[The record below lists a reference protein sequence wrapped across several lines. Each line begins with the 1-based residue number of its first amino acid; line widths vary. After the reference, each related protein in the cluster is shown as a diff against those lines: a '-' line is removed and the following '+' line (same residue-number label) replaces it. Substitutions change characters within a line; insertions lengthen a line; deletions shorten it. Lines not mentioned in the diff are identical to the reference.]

1 MNENSVRIEMGI
13 DTVDVLDILDLNLST
28 NEMTQSSRVSHSLK
42 SFEIITDSE
51 EGSSEGDY
59 RPFKPDI
66 TVNTKVSDWSTDS
79 DSDTDSSNIV
89 RHSADGCNVFYRDR
103 YYESHDENIERRET
117 PGRSGHANRHS
128 SSSMDYEGD
137 DGRDIPMPPKDVYRW
152 YFEES
157 DWSESNQRK
166 AKMILEITLIIFE
179 HLLSSAKGCTKHTPV
194 IMDGSTG
201 RVVEFQWL
209 LPSHGRDRN
218 RYDVVIGLSMVNF
231 DIGALQSITFCH
243 EDETRDRRYE
253 IITRSQLLDFAEGD
267 KRGQCGSHGI
277 EASPYEGFFKLKL
290 HMKISLWSDWDIIQ
304 YGDIAGPTL
313 SMEFKQSGNTLGI
326 TGHINLNFLEL
337 RADARKHYV
346 QDGSQASVMDPT
358 RTSFKYKSDSPPF
371 VYKIY
376 RDGAQGIPVSD
387 FVEETFSKLQ
397 GYSGQGQFHIPTTRN
412 HDIKD
417 EVFVT
422 YDYETIEVYNVYGQW
437 SHIHSINLNQR
448 RTDNDMLL
456 SSCLRGAYLV
466 LAKQDSN
473 PVTTWSIKQGR
484 LLSFIREATPYSDFT
499 CLSRDG
505 RLMVLV
511 AFNSIDLYRTS
522 TSTLL
527 GSVHMQDITKGSW
540 RHPCICGNRVHT
552 NIRSV
557 QFTRNDSQILI
568 NFDPCSAKMGEARA
582 LTFDVATFSVV
593 DEFIFAGLGIVNPID
608 IWSEPPAVPTLSYWC
623 PSSVNAV
630 PMHDFIV
637 NSFQIG
643 VQCDHICKEIDQLQP
658 IQTEVHSL
666 SGLFLKASILDED
679 RFRITASVSSDPTST
694 TQTFDCC
701 IGAILECGFLYNGSY
716 LVTLT
721 DCVSIIWTVPATL
734 GDDIELISV
743 QEEGRFLEM
752 GVCSHGHLYV
762 HEEDDKC
769 ATSLPLDE
777 IAFRFSNS
785 KSFYY
790 GVLYLVEDYKSFD
803 RDMKRRIVRYI
814 RKYINS
820 DPDPSGVSNSVLVHL
835 CTTWTLQS
843 YDSFVEFFKDLLASP
858 SGCWIPRLDKDE
870 NSNPIWLL
878 LEKAKTQPRA
888 LVLAE
893 IIIEYCIRQARNQKD
908 PYLLFPLMRCLPAL
922 FDPQRTHLE
931 LALKTLRAIA
941 FIPIPVRE
949 QSFLTR
955 KHVIAHPPELRW
967 RFWMPITR
975 QLFKCKDPVLH
986 LSNRN
991 SHNLENEYFI
1001 RELFVASFDMIWLH
1015 TTESL
1020 SKSSSTTQE
1029 CSLPFSLTHV
1039 FFKTIWSKC
1048 TPFSKPTVVCHPFGS
1063 CIQALDNPTVAAL
1076 IEYKWNTTGYYQWLF
1091 RFFWQFLFYVLV
1103 LAAIFVQVYGDHES
1117 TFEGLFI
1124 SIAVASVLFLWLEVL
1139 SSLALTTSGSMLQS
1153 SIYNIM
1159 DLLAFLFPLAGS
1171 ITQIGIIRGFISSG
1185 LNPGLL
1191 SFSVLFIFL
1200 HCLFELRVFTTVCQF
1215 VSIIIQTISSI
1226 RVFFFVFAGG
1236 ILGFSISLLHLLQ
1249 ACIDNSCSNLSED
1262 FPRHLLRSI
1271 SATYFF
1277 MGGNYD
1283 SIGDEFRSD
1292 NVAFHVLIIIFFFFT
1307 VIIMINVLIALINHA
1322 FDDGDKIWR
1331 LEWIQHRMR
1340 YVESAENL
1348 TYDIPGLREKYH
1360 EWFPDLI
1367 YFSATPQQV
1376 RDYEKESR
1384 RLIDEAAPVSSPPK
1398 EPVTEDKDADMT
1410 SKEQGKEWIDQLRI
1424 DMKAEFNEEL
1434 RQQLETHQQTTQELL
1449 IAQQEQS
1456 DNRIQQ
1462 LEGHM
1467 KELLKLLK
1475 ARS

>member
-166 AKMILEITLIIFE
+166 AKMILD
-179 HLLSSAKGCTKHTPV
+179 AKGCTKHTPV

-218 RYDVVIGLSMVNF
+218 RYDVVIGLSM
-231 DIGALQSITFCH
+231 
-243 EDETRDRRYE
+243 

-975 QLFKCKDPVLH
+975 QLFK
-986 LSNRN
+986 S
-991 SHNLENEYFI
+991 
-1001 RELFVASFDMIWLH
+1001 
-1015 TTESL
+1015 
-1020 SKSSSTTQE
+1020 
-1029 CSLPFSLTHV
+1029 
-1039 FFKTIWSKC
+1039 
-1048 TPFSKPTVVCHPFGS
+1048 
-1063 CIQALDNPTVAAL
+1063 
-1076 IEYKWNTTGYYQWLF
+1076 
-1091 RFFWQFLFYVLV
+1091 
-1103 LAAIFVQVYGDHES
+1103 
-1117 TFEGLFI
+1117 
-1124 SIAVASVLFLWLEVL
+1124 
-1139 SSLALTTSGSMLQS
+1139 LTTSGSMLQS

-1277 MGGNYD
+1277 M
-1283 SIGDEFRSD
+1283 
-1292 NVAFHVLIIIFFFFT
+1292 
-1307 VIIMINVLIALINHA
+1307 
-1322 FDDGDKIWR
+1322 IWR

-1462 LEGHM
+1462 LEALFRDGDIDDYNTFNDADIDDNH
-1467 KELLKLLK
+1467 LLERR
-1475 ARS
+1475 AYQEGEYERPTFNANDRFYNDDDGDDDDGRRSP